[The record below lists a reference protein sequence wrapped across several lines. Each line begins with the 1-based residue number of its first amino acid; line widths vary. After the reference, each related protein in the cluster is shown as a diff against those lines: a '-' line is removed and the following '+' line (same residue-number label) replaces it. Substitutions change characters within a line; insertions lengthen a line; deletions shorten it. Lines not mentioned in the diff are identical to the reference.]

1 MTYSLSIRRK
11 LKVAGFTLIEVL
23 LALSVFALAGVALL
37 STSDTH
43 FSSLNHIE
51 NNMVAQWVAS
61 NQLVEATLDEQWP
74 PKNKKG
80 NVDLAGRQ
88 WHWQQKVEATTDK
101 EMRSITIE
109 VRSDEKASLALAS
122 LTTFVAKENR

>member
-1 MTYSLSIRRK
+1 MINRFIVLKK

-61 NQLVEATLDEQWP
+61 NQLVEVTLDEQWP

-80 NVDLAGRQ
+80 KVEIAGRQ
-88 WHWQQKVEATTDK
+88 WHWQQKVVATTDK

-109 VRSDEKASLALAS
+109 VRSNEKTSSALAS
-122 LTTFVAKENR
+122 LTTYVAKENR

>member
-1 MTYSLSIRRK
+1 MRTK
-11 LKVAGFTLIEVL
+11 LKITGFTLIEVL

-51 NNMVAQWVAS
+51 NNMLAQWVAS

-88 WHWQQKVEATTDK
+88 WHWQQKVVATADK

-109 VRSDEKASLALAS
+109 VRSDEEDTSAVAS
-122 LTTFVAKENR
+122 LTTYVAKENR